1 MPWRG
6 VTAYQVLS
14 KAKEQDFSFLKYLP
28 SLRSQPFLS
37 LLPWLLLLEGV
48 MLHHFQSRPG
58 SVNIGYSGNPES
70 LEEGFD
76 WFRPRGLLI
85 AHPSLVIS

>member
-1 MPWRG
+1 
-6 VTAYQVLS
+6 
-14 KAKEQDFSFLKYLP
+14 
-28 SLRSQPFLS
+28 
-37 LLPWLLLLEGV
+37 
-48 MLHHFQSRPG
+48 MLHHLQSRPG